1 MAAAITGDK
10 ALDRKL
16 KRMRQSVQT
25 KLTKAAI
32 RAGLSVAAKEMK
44 KSLPS
49 RYKDARKGI
58 GWALK
63 KSWKTGIM
71 EGKVGSTVGKK
82 RDRINK
88 WGRVIL
94 DKRKAEGKKGL
105 GLSPATFHW
114 WILGNRN
121 MSAKLPGMAKN
132 AMRGGQSAA
141 VTSAMA
147 KKWRSGIMREAAKK
161 A

>member
-1 MAAAITGDK
+1 
-10 ALDRKL
+10 
-16 KRMRQSVQT
+16 
-25 KLTKAAI
+25 
-32 RAGLSVAAKEMK
+32 
-44 KSLPS
+44 
-49 RYKDARKGI
+49 
-58 GWALK
+58 
-63 KSWKTGIM
+63 M